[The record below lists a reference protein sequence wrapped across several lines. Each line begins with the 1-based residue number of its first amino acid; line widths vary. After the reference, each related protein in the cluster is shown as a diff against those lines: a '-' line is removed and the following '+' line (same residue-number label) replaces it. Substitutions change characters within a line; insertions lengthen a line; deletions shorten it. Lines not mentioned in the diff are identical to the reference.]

1 MEQFEKLR
9 ERLNDALAKIDS
21 AMEAVLDNK
30 EDANLSSSLMSENLG
45 LKSQLKAI
53 ESKLENL
60 RNDNLAHIDMESLNT
75 ELAALRAEREK
86 EKKELDL
93 LQSYLPEVMNEDETE
108 EIVKS
113 TIDKLGISSMKEMG
127 KAMGEIKK
135 NHADTIDLSLV
146 SQLIKKHLS

>member
-45 LKSQLKAI
+45 LKSQVKAL
-53 ESKLENL
+53 ESELESL
-60 RNDNLAHIDMESLNT
+60 RNDDMAHIDMESLNT

-86 EKKELDL
+86 EKKELQTLYDQL
-93 LQSYLPEVMNEDETE
+93 SSALSE
-108 EIVKS
+108 ERR
-113 TIDKLGISSMKEMG
+113 
-127 KAMGEIKK
+127 
-135 NHADTIDLSLV
+135 AD
-146 SQLIKKHLS
+146 